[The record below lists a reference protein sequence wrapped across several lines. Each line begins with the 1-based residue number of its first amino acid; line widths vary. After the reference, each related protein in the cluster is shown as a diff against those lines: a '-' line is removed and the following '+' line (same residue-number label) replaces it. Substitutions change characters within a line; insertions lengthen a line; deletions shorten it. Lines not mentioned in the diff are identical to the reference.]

1 MHIGEN
7 MTTSILPNK
16 PTINTVYITELNS
29 TKPIWSIKKTNHGLG
44 LELKVQFVSFK
55 PDTFPI
61 HNSIS
66 VTNRN
71 NENVATLPLDITLND
86 LKVENPENITEN
98 MIGEYSVYI
107 ILEPEEIKE
116 TGLLRF
122 DITISDIFSKSMFLA
137 LY

>member
-1 MHIGEN
+1 MSN
-7 MTTSILPNK
+7 
-16 PTINTVYITELNS
+16 
-29 TKPIWSIKKTNHGLG
+29 
-44 LELKVQFVSFK
+44 
-55 PDTFPI
+55 
-61 HNSIS
+61 
-66 VTNRN
+66 
-71 NENVATLPLDITLND
+71 